1 MNENAYVFKNNG
13 SINLPHVSQTYL
25 YVYVSA
31 FQHCIISS
39 FYQQIVS
46 RLADMNLVSCTKD
59 KSNIYIVGVFVVK
72 DFVVF
77 FIIGN
82 ILTQTR

>member
-1 MNENAYVFKNNG
+1 M
-13 SINLPHVSQTYL
+13 SQTYL

-59 KSNIYIVGVFVVK
+59 KSNINIVGVFCVK
-72 DFVVF
+72 DFDF
-77 FIIGN
+77 FS
-82 ILTQTR
+82 L

>member
-1 MNENAYVFKNNG
+1 MKENAYVLKDNG
-13 SINLPHVSQTYL
+13 SIILPHMSQTYL

-59 KSNIYIVGVFVVK
+59 KSNINIVGVFCVK
-72 DFVVF
+72 DFDF
-77 FIIGN
+77 FS
-82 ILTQTR
+82 L